1 MSEIEEKGKDI
12 VEQKQNLDIDDS
24 SFDVLGLVFEYLAQ
38 WKWFLICIAIA
49 LGISYYYVAKIVP
62 TYEVSAS
69 VYINDEQ
76 SQASKTALTQNNPM
90 VEMKNYL
97 DETEIEILRSRNN
110 LIKTVDSLN
119 LAYSYYE
126 VNRFRDDPIY
136 GTNGFE
142 AELDSISLR
151 SLSSTI
157 TATVEKP
164 GDEYIINVKTSL
176 GGVPEE
182 KSLRTK
188 KLPVTFQLSQGTLT
202 IKPSTTTSAI
212 NGVQK
217 VKIQNPATVAS
228 ALSGNLFI
236 EYAHNSGT
244 ILRFRLRTPLIPQGK
259 AIINTLID
267 IYNKDII
274 ADKNRSAMQTEA
286 FIVERLASVSGELK
300 DVEKDYEDYRRERRI
315 VDLDSETGMYLNQ
328 TTSTDQQ
335 IGQIDAQSQI
345 ISNLEKQVNT
355 SDSYQAIPAVGDAS
369 LNPAIE
375 EYNKKV
381 QQRAAL
387 LEGSTEDNPLIQR
400 LQDEINRSKVEI
412 QRGIQN
418 AKKSLQI
425 QRGQIYRIEGRAAGK
440 LANVPTYERELAG
453 IFREQRIKD
462 NIYNFLL
469 ERREEIAL
477 QKTLATP
484 TAKLIDNPQGSGP
497 VAPRKQS
504 YYGLALLVGFLIPAI
519 IIFLRRLIFP
529 IFKDKDDL
537 ERMTA
542 MPIIGEIGLADKGVD
557 FVINENDTSANAE
570 LFRLLRNNIQ
580 FAGAGKDKN
589 VFLVTSSLS
598 GEGKTFVA
606 SNIAMS
612 YALAGKKTLVVGMD
626 IRRPNLARR
635 FGIENNVGI
644 TTYLSNQTDD
654 IDSLIVP
661 SGKDDRLFVMAGGP
675 VPPNPNELLLSERLK
690 QLFEYLRTKF
700 DIIIIDSAP
709 IGVVSDTFLIAPIS
723 DIQIFVTRANYSTK
737 RCLKIMHNAVTTGRF
752 KNCYLVLNAVNMK
765 SGSYTYRKFGHY
777 GGYGKYGKYS
787 KAYSYGYGYSH
798 SETPSLKSRFKRF
811 RRKIR
816 KH

>member
-1 MSEIEEKGKDI
+1 MSEIEEKD
-12 VEQKQNLDIDDS
+12 KQNQKPELEDF
-24 SFDVLGLVFEYLAQ
+24 SFDILGLLFEYLAQ
-38 WKWFLICIAIA
+38 WKWFVLCIAIA
-49 LGISYYYVAKIVP
+49 FGISYYYLAKIVP

-76 SQASKTALTQNNPM
+76 SQASKSAVTQMNNPM

-119 LAYSYYE
+119 LSYAYYE
-126 VNRFRDDPIY
+126 VGRFRDNPIY

-151 SLSSTI
+151 SLSSSI
-157 TATVEKP
+157 TAVVEKP
-164 GDEYIINVKTSL
+164 SDEYIINVKTKL
-176 GGVPEE
+176 GDVPEE
-182 KSLRTK
+182 KTLRSKT
-188 KLPVTFQLSQGTLT
+188 LPVTFQLSQGTLK

-212 NGVQK
+212 NGKQK
-217 VKIQNPATVAS
+217 VVISNPSSVAS

-259 AIINTLID
+259 AVINTLID
-267 IYNKDII
+267 IYNRDII

-315 VDLDSETGMYLNQ
+315 TDLSSETGMYLSQ
-328 TTSTDQQ
+328 TSATDQQ
-335 IGQIDAQSQI
+335 IGQLDAQSQI
-345 ISNLEKQVNT
+345 ISRLEKQVNT
-355 SDSYQAIPAVGDAS
+355 SDNYEAIPAVGDQT

-375 EYNKKV
+375 EYNRKV
-381 QQRAAL
+381 EQRAAL

-400 LQDEINRSKVEI
+400 LQDDINRSKVEI

-418 AKKSLQI
+418 AKQALAI
-425 QRGQIYRIEGRAAGK
+425 QRGQVYRIDSRAAGK
-440 LANVPTYERELAG
+440 LSNVPTYERELAG

-497 VAPRKQS
+497 VAPRRQS
-504 YYGLALLVGFLIPAI
+504 YYGLALLIGILIPAVL
-519 IIFLRRLIFP
+519 IFLRRLIFP

-537 ERMTA
+537 ERMTN
-542 MPIIGEIGLADKGVD
+542 MPILGEIGLAEKGVD
-557 FVINENDTSANAE
+557 FVITENDTSANAE

-580 FAGAGKDKN
+580 FAGSSKDKK

-612 YALAGKKTLVVGMD
+612 YALTGKRTLVVGMD

-635 FGIENNVGI
+635 FGLDNNVGI

-654 IDSLIVP
+654 IDSIIMP
-661 SGKDDRLFVMAGGP
+661 SGKNDNLSVMAGGP
-675 VPPNPNELLLSERLK
+675 IPPNPNELLLSDRLGE
-690 QLFEYLRTKF
+690 LFTKLRDMF
-700 DIIIIDSAP
+700 DVVIIDSAP
-709 IGVVSDTFLIAPIS
+709 IGVVSDTFLIAPVS
-723 DIQIFVTRANYSTK
+723 DIQIYVTRANYSTK

-752 KNCYLVLNAVNMK
+752 PNCYVVLNAVNMK

-777 GGYGKYGKYS
+777 YGSYSKYGKYGK
-787 KAYSYGYGYSH
+787 AHSYGYGYSH
-798 SETPSLKSRFKRF
+798 SETPTLKSRLSKL
-811 RRKIR
+811 RRKIKR
-816 KH
+816 

>member
-1 MSEIEEKGKDI
+1 MSEIEEKDKQAPN
-12 VEQKQNLDIDDS
+12 QKPELEEF
-24 SFDVLGLVFEYLAQ
+24 SFDVLGLLFEYLAQ
-38 WKWFLICIAIA
+38 WKWFVLCIAIA

-76 SQASKTALTQNNPM
+76 SQASKSALAQNNPM

-126 VNRFRDDPIY
+126 IGRFRDNPIY

-151 SLSSTI
+151 NLSADI

-164 GDEYIINVKTSL
+164 DDEYVINVKTNM
-176 GGVPEE
+176 GGVDEE

-188 KLPVTFQLSQGTLT
+188 TLPVTFQLSQGTLK
-202 IKPSTTTSAI
+202 IKPSTTTSVI
-212 NGVQK
+212 NGKQK
-217 VKIQNPATVAS
+217 VVISNPSSVAS
-228 ALSGNLFI
+228 SLSGRLFI

-244 ILRFRLRTPLIPQGK
+244 ILRFRLTTPLIPQGK

-267 IYNKDII
+267 IYNRDII

-300 DVEKDYEDYRRERRI
+300 DVEKDYEDYRKQRQI
-315 VDLDSETGMYLNQ
+315 IDLNAETGQYLSQ
-328 TTSTDQQ
+328 TATIDQQ
-335 IGQIDAQSQI
+335 LGQLDAQSQI
-345 ISNLEKQVNT
+345 ISRLEKQVST
-355 SDSYQAIPAVGDAS
+355 SDSYEAIPAVGDAT

-381 QQRAAL
+381 EQRAAL

-400 LQDEINRSKVEI
+400 LQDEINRNKLEI

-418 AKKSLQI
+418 AKQALAI
-425 QRGQIYRIEGRAAGK
+425 QRGQVYRIDSRAAGK

-497 VAPRKQS
+497 VAPRRQS
-504 YYGLALLVGFLIPAI
+504 YYGIALLIGALIPAVL
-519 IIFLRRLIFP
+519 IFLRRLIFP

-537 ERMTA
+537 ERMTS
-542 MPIIGEIGLADKGVD
+542 MPILGEIGLADKGVD
-557 FVINENDTSANAE
+557 FVITENDTSANAE

-580 FAGAGKDKN
+580 FAGAGKGKK
-589 VFLVTSSLS
+589 VLLVSSSLS

-612 YALAGKKTLVVGMD
+612 YALTGKRTLVVGMD

-635 FGIENNVGI
+635 FGLDNLEGI

-654 IDSLIVP
+654 IASIIFP
-661 SGKDDRLFVMAGGP
+661 SGKNDNLFVLAGGP
-675 VPPNPNELLLSERLK
+675 VPPNPNELLLSDRLA
-690 QLFEYLRTKF
+690 QLFEKLREMF

-709 IGVVSDTFLIAPIS
+709 IGVVSDTFLIAPVS
-723 DIQIFVTRANYSTK
+723 DIQIYVTRANYSTK
-737 RCLKIMHNAVTTGRF
+737 RCLKIMHHAVTSGRF
-752 KNCYLVLNAVNMK
+752 PNCYLVLNAVNMK

-777 GGYGKYGKYS
+777 YGSYSKYGKYGKS
-787 KAYSYGYGYSH
+787 STYGYGYAH
-798 SETPSLKSRFKRF
+798 SETPSIKSRFARIRRRIKR
-811 RRKIR
+811 
-816 KH
+816 